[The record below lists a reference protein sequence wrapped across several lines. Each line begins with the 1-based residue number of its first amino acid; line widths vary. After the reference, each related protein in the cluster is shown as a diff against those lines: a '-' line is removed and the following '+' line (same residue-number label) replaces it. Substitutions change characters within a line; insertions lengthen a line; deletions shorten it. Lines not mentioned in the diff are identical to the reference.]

1 MTFNPDDPREHEHE
15 KPWVISKALE
25 ANVPVKL
32 TVLDVTP
39 MNDEDT
45 SFFMNCMIH
54 DGELK
59 GKTTRIYW
67 WRTKKSG
74 QPRNDFTSL
83 VKALLPDRHRN
94 SMTIHSFHFK
104 DKCFVTTPKDFGNDD
119 GSSMRIFV
127 KVREIEL
134 DVRGE

>member
-1 MTFNPDDPREHEHE
+1 MTFNQDDPSEHQTDR
-15 KPWVISKALE
+15 PWVGSKLIPADI
-25 ANVPVKL
+25 PVTL

-54 DGELK
+54 DGPLE

-67 WRTKKSG
+67 WRHKKSG

-83 VKALLPDRHRN
+83 AKALLPDRWRN
-94 SMTIHSFHFK
+94 SKTIHSFHFK